1 MTVEVF
7 TKSGTRAA
15 TQIKLNKA
23 IFGLR
28 IDNHQLLKEVY
39 LAYLANKRANL
50 AKTKRRGEVSGG
62 GAKPWRQKGTGR
74 ARAGSIRSPLW
85 RGGGVSFGPS
95 GNVNYQRKI
104 NTNAKRLALK
114 QALSLA
120 ASEGRIK
127 IIDSF
132 NFADGRV
139 KSALSLLNKIGAA
152 GNTLLVTDQKDQMI
166 QRATN
171 NLPTVK
177 VILANY
183 LTVYDVI
190 NADTIVIAKKALEQI
205 EDWLGRSTT
214 LRRRSQNG

>member
-15 TQIKLNKA
+15 TQIKLNQA